1 MGIRRYRDS
10 NRQLRL
16 LAQSAVLEEAATPY
30 MIRTSML
37 VISLTVIAFLVWSA
51 VTHIKEV
58 ARTSG
63 EIVPSGY
70 VQALQHLEGGIVSEI
85 LVQDDEF
92 VRRGQ
97 VLVRLSGEKILADY
111 ERLKTKQILLQLK
124 AERLRAFARNSR
136 ADFGGI
142 TGSYPELVNRE
153 KKMLATMREKL
164 SEQGQILQEQITQ
177 KQEQLKILQREKKT
191 LAANLNIALAAFKTE
206 EQLYRERLI
215 PEREFL
221 NALKEKNERLGG
233 LDTISLKISQARKA
247 ISEYRWRLQS
257 LHSTSRQAALEELS
271 GLESEIAENEKL
283 LGKLHKQ
290 TRRLEIRAPVDGIV
304 KGLEIHTVGG
314 VIAPGT
320 RIMEIVPTD
329 KELMA
334 EVRISPRDIGHVKVG
349 FPATVKISSYD
360 FSRYGSLEGRIT
372 GISATT
378 FTGRRGEVF
387 YKGNIKLRKN
397 YLGGTPGKNVV
408 MPGMIVNADII
419 TGEKSLLAYLLKP
432 IHVSLTSAFRER

>member
-1 MGIRRYRDS
+1 
-10 NRQLRL
+10 
-16 LAQSAVLEEAATPY
+16 
-30 MIRTSML
+30 
-37 VISLTVIAFLVWSA
+37 
-51 VTHIKEV
+51 
-58 ARTSG
+58 
-63 EIVPSGY
+63 
-70 VQALQHLEGGIVSEI
+70 
-85 LVQDDEF
+85 
-92 VRRGQ
+92 
-97 VLVRLSGEKILADY
+97 
-111 ERLKTKQILLQLK
+111 
-124 AERLRAFARNSR
+124 
-136 ADFGGI
+136 
-142 TGSYPELVNRE
+142 VNRE